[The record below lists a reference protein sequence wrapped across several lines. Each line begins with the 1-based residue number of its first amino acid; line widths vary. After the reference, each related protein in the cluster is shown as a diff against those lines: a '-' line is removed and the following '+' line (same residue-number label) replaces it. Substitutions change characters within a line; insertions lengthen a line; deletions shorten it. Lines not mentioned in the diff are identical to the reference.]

1 MAVLWEFMSSY
12 ELLGLPADSLFCQKY
27 VAQPLC
33 GLLLFMF
40 RLAHQPATEK
50 SEVIIYKELK

>member
-1 MAVLWEFMSSY
+1 MLAVHWEFMSSY

-50 SEVIIYKELK
+50 S